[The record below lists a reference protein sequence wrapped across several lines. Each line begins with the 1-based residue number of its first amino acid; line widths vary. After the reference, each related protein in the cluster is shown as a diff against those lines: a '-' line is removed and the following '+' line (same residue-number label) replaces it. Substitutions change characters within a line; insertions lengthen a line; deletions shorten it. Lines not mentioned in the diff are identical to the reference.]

1 MKFIDLK
8 NKAGS
13 HSPSIALIRRLLPK
27 LNINVDA
34 CFLSNPYATDLFYE
48 YFQKD
53 LIDSNKLRDV
63 LEYYPSQNK
72 NIAEFLSKV
81 INVSPENLLIGN
93 GAIQLIEELLVHHL
107 KGKVG
112 IPIPTFSSYY
122 EILPE
127 DRVHLINLKKANGYK
142 LMCADIIDEINYNDI
157 KIMVLINPNNPTGHF
172 IENAEIEEILKN
184 CPCLDYLIVDES
196 FIHFTNDG
204 VSKIETYFDSN
215 ANLEKVIG
223 IKSLSKDF
231 GIAGIRA
238 GYAILNEKLRNNILK
253 QGFLWNSNGIAE
265 YFFELYSRPDF
276 IFKYEMVLNRY
287 LEDKNHF
294 FKNIC
299 TIDGLKILPS
309 SANFFLVEILTSKT
323 SDDIVEKMLFD
334 HGVYVRTC
342 SDKIGLEGEYL
353 RIASRSKT
361 ENEQI
366 FNALKKS
373 I

>member
-13 HSPSIALIRRLLPK
+13 HSPSIALIRRLLPD
-27 LNINVDA
+27 LHISVDA

-53 LIDSNKLRDV
+53 LIDSNRLRDV

-81 INVSPENLLIGN
+81 INIKSKNLLIGN

-122 EILPE
+122 EILPKE
-127 DRVHLINLKKANGYK
+127 RVHLIKLKKENDYRFVISD
-142 LMCADIIDEINYNDI
+142 LINDINNNSI
-157 KIMVLINPNNPTGHF
+157 KIMILINPNNPTGCF
-172 IENAEIEEILKN
+172 IENEEVEEILNN
-184 CPCLDYLIVDES
+184 CPGLDYLIVDES
-196 FIHFTNDG
+196 FIHFTNEG

-238 GYAILNEKLRNNILK
+238 GYAILNEALRNNILK

-265 YFFELYSRPDF
+265 YFFELYSRPEF
-276 IFKYEMVLNRY
+276 INKYEMVLNRY
-287 LEDKNHF
+287 LDDKNDF
-294 FKNIC
+294 FNKIS
-299 TIDGLKILPS
+299 TIFGLKIIPS
-309 SANFFLVEILTSKT
+309 SANFFLVEILTSKS
-323 SDDIVEKMLFD
+323 SDDVVEKMLFE

-361 ENEQI
+361 ENHKI
-366 FNALKKS
+366 FDALKKS

>member
-13 HSPSIALIRRLLPK
+13 HSPSIALIRRLLPDLK
-27 LNINVDA
+27 INVDA
-34 CFLSNPYATDLFYE
+34 CFLSNPYATNLFYD

-53 LIDSNKLRDV
+53 LIDSNKLREV

-81 INVSPENLLIGN
+81 IEISPENILIGN

-127 DRVHLINLKKANGYK
+127 ERVHLIPLKKDNDYK
-142 LMCADIIDEINYNDI
+142 FICSDLIKDVNENDI
-157 KIMVLINPNNPTGHF
+157 KIIVLINPNNPTGDF
-172 IENAEIEEILKN
+172 METNDIEKILNN
-184 CPCLDYLIVDES
+184 CPGLNHIILDES
-196 FIHFTNDG
+196 FIHFNNDG

-215 ANLEKVIG
+215 SNLEKVIG

-238 GYAILNEKLRNNILK
+238 GYAILNKSLRNNILN
-253 QGFLWNSNGIAE
+253 QGLLWNSNGIAE
-265 YFFELYSRPDF
+265 YFFELYSRKEF
-276 IFKYEMVLNRY
+276 IVKYENVLKRY
-287 LEDKNHF
+287 LEDKNDF
-294 FKNIC
+294 LNKIS
-299 TIDGLKILPS
+299 TIQGIKVIPS
-309 SANFFLVEILTSKT
+309 CANFFLVEILSSKK

-361 ENEQI
+361 ENDQI
-366 FNALKKS
+366 FDALKKS

>member
-1 MKFIDLK
+1 MKFKDLK

-13 HSPSIALIRRLLPK
+13 HSPSIALIRRILPDLEIK
-27 LNINVDA
+27 VDA
-34 CFLSNPYATDLFYE
+34 CFLSNPYATDLFYN
-48 YFQKD
+48 YFQRD

-81 INVSPENLLIGN
+81 INISSENILIGN

-127 DRVHLINLKKANGYK
+127 ERVHLITLKKDNDYK
-142 LMCADIIDEINYNDI
+142 FICSDLIKDINQNDI
-157 KIMVLINPNNPTGHF
+157 KIIVLINPNNPSGDY
-172 IENAEIEEILKN
+172 IETNDIEKILNN
-184 CPCLDYLIVDES
+184 CPGLNHIILDES
-196 FIHFTNDG
+196 FIHFKNDG

-215 ANLEKVIG
+215 SNLEKVIG

-231 GIAGIRA
+231 GIAGVRA
-238 GYAILNEKLRNNILK
+238 GYAILDKNLRNKILN

-265 YFFELYSRPDF
+265 YFFELYSRPEF
-276 IFKYEMVLNRY
+276 MKKYENVLNRY
-287 LEDKNHF
+287 LEDKNDF
-294 FKNIC
+294 FNKII
-299 TIDGLKILPS
+299 TIEELKIIPS
-309 SANFFLVEILTSKT
+309 CANFFLVEILTSKN
-323 SDDIVEKMLFD
+323 SDEVVEKMLFD
-334 HGVYVRTC
+334 YGVYVRTC

-353 RIASRSKT
+353 RIASRSKI

-366 FNALKKS
+366 YNALKKS